1 MSKKTNKI
9 KSKKL
14 HVEIAPIN
22 WLNIK
27 KQLEEI
33 NQDPNRVTLEAKP
46 DHIINQALAK
56 YLANVQAST

>member
-1 MSKKTNKI
+1 MSKKAVKI

-14 HVEIAPIN
+14 HVEIAPVN

-27 KQLEEI
+27 KQLEEV
-33 NQDPNRVTLEAKP
+33 NQDPNRVTLEVKA

-56 YLANVQAST
+56 YLSNIQASA